1 MGVPGAMEESEEEE
15 EVSTYQMHLETHR
28 LLRQVG
34 PRSNTKGP

>member
-1 MGVPGAMEESEEEE
+1 MEESEEEE

-34 PRSNTKGP
+34 RDQTRKVPER